1 MFDIFGIASSIR
13 KRFVDNFASRSN
25 TTGSLGTATDGSLWN
40 AVNGTVQV
48 TSGAAVPTTTPAA
61 AGAGS
66 TYPMA
71 TVNMPTSDNIIK
83 MAGTNDGSAAAI
95 WVQSG
100 TDWWMVNVEADQ
112 SIVANYS
119 YAWQTLY
126 YNYTVYAFTKSTFWT
141 STAGPF
147 TSVFTGYAFGF
158 SSTTTQAATT
168 FTRFNSG
175 TKSTFKSTAGGVT
188 TAYGTY
194 AFNFG
199 GGGVFAQ
206 AYSQGASSFSS
217 YSSAGLDSF
226 SPYFSTT
233 STYSFASSFTT
244 VKNEYLKIRRS
255 ASDVVSIITSQLIS
269 TSQSVASLLVS
280 IVGNVITAKAYSD
293 TNFVTQIG
301 TDLVYTATGATIT
314 TQYGISLAPST
325 NYQSTIISTAVDITR
340 G

>member
-25 TTGSLGTATDGSLWN
+25 TTGSLGTATDGSLWT

-48 TSGAAVPTTTPAA
+48 SSGAAVPTTTPAA

-100 TDWWMVNVEADQ
+100 TDWWMVNVEAEQ
-112 SIVANYS
+112 TINANYS

-141 STAGPF
+141 STAGAF
-147 TSVFTGYAFGF
+147 TSTFTNTAFGF
-158 SSTTTQAATT
+158 ASTTTQGAAT
-168 FTRFNSG
+168 FSRFNSG

-188 TAYGTY
+188 TSFGTFG
-194 AFNFG
+194 FNFG
-199 GGGVFAQ
+199 APAQ
-206 AYSQGASSFSS
+206 AYSQGISSFSS
-217 YSSAGLDSF
+217 YTSTGLDAF
-226 SPYFSTT
+226 SPYFSAT
-233 STYSFASSFTT
+233 STYSFVSSFTT

-255 ASDVVSIITSQLIS
+255 ASNVVSIITSQLIS

-301 TDLVYTATGATIT
+301 TDLVYTATGATVT